1 MGFNDMPLSIE
12 TSLTEAASAA
22 EARDL
27 SEHDAIAQA
36 LEEARTRFLQ
46 LAENIPACFWLVDI
60 AECRVVFANAA
71 YENVWGRKVAD
82 LYWDRMDWLR
92 AIHPGD
98 ALRVSELLGR
108 HRRGGMDTEFR
119 VLHGTEEV
127 RWLHMRTFGITG
139 VEGVA
144 HSVGG
149 VAYDITDLVSQR
161 EALRTSENHQ
171 RQALEVQKA
180 ILDALPAHVAI
191 LDAEGRI
198 SAINAQWRA
207 FSGGN
212 AGDGGGEV
220 AEGGK
225 VGDNY
230 LDLCTRE
237 AAQGIP
243 EAEQVGE
250 AALEIIAGTSNG
262 YCLVYPSHTPERQQW
277 FRVNLTPLHNEPPH
291 GVLVTQIDITE
302 RMLAEQQLTQLAH
315 YDSLTA
321 LPNRLLFRDRL
332 HSGITIARRNSW
344 QLAVLFIDLDRF
356 KSIND
361 TLGHAAGDTL
371 LQHAAR
377 RIQTCIRESD
387 TVGRLGGDE
396 FAIVLTE
403 LAHAHDAGLVARKV
417 VDVLARP
424 FTLEGQEVFITASI
438 GITLFPAD
446 GDDDETLVRNADTAM
461 YRAKDLGRHNY
472 QFFTAEMN
480 RQATADMQLENDL
493 RRAVKHQ
500 EFALVYQPKASCVTG
515 RIVGFEALLR
525 WHHPRRGLVPPN
537 EFIGSLE
544 ETGLIVEVG
553 EWVLRTACREAR
565 ALHLAGLGFPSVA
578 VNLSARQLQSENLFD
593 LVQDALEES
602 GLEPRY
608 LELELTESF
617 LMNRQEMAIAT
628 LSRLKTMGIHISVD
642 DFGTG
647 YSSLSYLKRL
657 PIDCLKVDRSFVQD
671 ITADPNDASITRA
684 IIKLA
689 HSLKL
694 SVVAEGVES
703 EGQLG
708 MLIAN
713 KCDVIQGY
721 YFSRP
726 VPLKDLHRML
736 AEGKCLPGHLLAG
749 ERAERTL
756 MLVDDEANVLSS
768 LRRLLRQEGYRIL
781 TAGSGEEALEI
792 LATQPADV
800 VVSDQRMPG
809 MSGAEF
815 LSRVRDI
822 YPDTVR
828 LVLSGFSDLEALTDA
843 INQGSIYKF
852 IAKPWDDEALR
863 RVLRDAFHA
872 RELVGE
878 SQRLGMELQRSNAEL
893 ERLNQEMQRALE
905 ERTEQNSHKQTVLGI
920 THDILQTIPLPVIGL
935 DDEGLI
941 AAANEEAERLFAG
954 ELPLFGSNSAN
965 RLPTEM
971 TPWLADTHSE
981 APFQLSWKDTRFAVT
996 RRPMTPPSN
1005 GTLLFFQGEL
1015 SLEAQP

>member
-1 MGFNDMPLSIE
+1 MGFNDMPLAIQ
-12 TSLTEAASAA
+12 TSAA
-22 EARDL
+22 LLPAIVSDA
-27 SEHDAIAQA
+27 SEQGAVSLALDQA
-36 LEEARTRFLQ
+36 HTRFLQ
-46 LAENIPACFWLVDI
+46 LAENIPACFWLVDV
-60 AECRVVFANAA
+60 AERRVVFANAA
-71 YENVWGRKVAD
+71 YESVWGRSVTD
-82 LYWDRMDWLR
+82 LYRDRMDWLR
-92 AIHPGD
+92 AIHADD
-98 ALRVSELLGR
+98 APRIENLVRRFS
-108 HRRGGMDTEFR
+108 RGGMDTEFR
-119 VLHGTEEV
+119 VLHHGDDM
-127 RWLHMRTFGITG
+127 RWLHMRTFGITDSRG
-139 VEGVA
+139 TA

-149 VAYDITDLVSQR
+149 VAYDITDMVRQR
-161 EALRTSENHQ
+161 EALRASETRQ
-171 RQALEVQKA
+171 RHALEVQKA

-191 LDAEGRI
+191 LDSDGRI
-198 SAINAQWRA
+198 SAVNAQWRA
-207 FSGGN
+207 NPGDQDDDC
-212 AGDGGGEV
+212 ADGDGGDL
-220 AEGGK
+220 
-225 VGDNY
+225 GDSF
-230 LDLCTRE
+230 LDICERE
-237 AAQGIP
+237 TKRGIL
-243 EAEQVGE
+243 EAEQLGE
-250 AALEIIAGTSNG
+250 AVLEIIAGTSDG
-262 YCLVYPSHTPERQQW
+262 YCLVYPSHTPARQQW
-277 FRVNLTPLHNEPPH
+277 FRVNLTPLHHEAPH
-291 GVLVTQIDITE
+291 GVLVTRIDITE

-315 YDSLTA
+315 YDSLTG

-332 HSGITIARRNSW
+332 HSGITIARRNDW

-361 TLGHAAGDTL
+361 TLGHAAGDAL
-371 LQHAAR
+371 LQQAAR

-403 LAHAHDAGLVARKV
+403 LAQAHDAGLVARKV

-438 GITLFPAD
+438 GITLFPDD
-446 GDDDETLVRNADTAM
+446 GDNDETLVRNADTAM

-493 RRAVKHQ
+493 RRAVKNQ

-537 EFIGSLE
+537 EFISALE

-553 EWVLRTACREAR
+553 EWVLRTACHDTR
-565 ALHLAGLGFPSVA
+565 ALHLAGLGHPTVA
-578 VNLSARQLQSENLFD
+578 VNLSARQLLSEQLFD
-593 LVQDALEES
+593 LVKDALRES
-602 GLEPRY
+602 GLEARY

-617 LMNRQEMAIAT
+617 LMKRQDMAIAT
-628 LSRLKTMGIHISVD
+628 LSRLKAMGVHISVD

-694 SVVAEGVES
+694 HVVAEGVET

-713 KCDVIQGY
+713 RCDVIQGY
-721 YFSRP
+721 FFSRP
-726 VPLKDLHRML
+726 VPLTDLHRML
-736 AEGKCLPGHLLAG
+736 AEDKSLPAHLLSG

-756 MLVDDEANVLSS
+756 MLVDDEANVLTS

-815 LSRVRDI
+815 LGRVREI

-828 LVLSGFSDLEALTDA
+828 MVLSGFSDLEALTDA

-852 IAKPWDDEALR
+852 IAKPWDDDALR
-863 RVLRDAFHA
+863 RNLREAFQA
-872 RELVGE
+872 REMAGE
-878 SQRLGMELQRSNAEL
+878 TLRLGKELQRSNAEL
-893 ERLNQEMQRALE
+893 ERLNQELQRALE
-905 ERTEQNSHKQTVLGI
+905 ERTERDSQKQTVLGI
-920 THDILQTIPLPVIGL
+920 TQDVLQSIPLPVIGM
-935 DDEGLI
+935 DDDGLI
-941 AAANEEAERLFAG
+941 AAANEEAEKLFS
-954 ELPLFGSNSAN
+954 ENIPLFGSSASSRLPAEMAAWLANPQLAESFHLAWNSAHF
-965 RLPTEM
+965 T
-971 TPWLADTHSE
+971 
-981 APFQLSWKDTRFAVT
+981 VT
-996 RRPMTPPSN
+996 RRRMKPPSQ
-1005 GTLLFFQGEL
+1005 GVLLLFQSCLGR
-1015 SLEAQP
+1015 EAAP

>member
-1 MGFNDMPLSIE
+1 
-12 TSLTEAASAA
+12 
-22 EARDL
+22 
-27 SEHDAIAQA
+27 
-36 LEEARTRFLQ
+36 
-46 LAENIPACFWLVDI
+46 V
-60 AECRVVFANAA
+60 
-71 YENVWGRKVAD
+71 
-82 LYWDRMDWLR
+82 
-92 AIHPGD
+92 
-98 ALRVSELLGR
+98 
-108 HRRGGMDTEFR
+108 
-119 VLHGTEEV
+119 
-127 RWLHMRTFGITG
+127 
-139 VEGVA
+139 
-144 HSVGG
+144 
-149 VAYDITDLVSQR
+149 
-161 EALRTSENHQ
+161 
-171 RQALEVQKA
+171 
-180 ILDALPAHVAI
+180 
-191 LDAEGRI
+191 
-198 SAINAQWRA
+198 
-207 FSGGN
+207 
-212 AGDGGGEV
+212 
-220 AEGGK
+220 
-225 VGDNY
+225 
-230 LDLCTRE
+230 
-237 AAQGIP
+237 
-243 EAEQVGE
+243 
-250 AALEIIAGTSNG
+250 
-262 YCLVYPSHTPERQQW
+262 
-277 FRVNLTPLHNEPPH
+277 
-291 GVLVTQIDITE
+291 
-302 RMLAEQQLTQLAH
+302 
-315 YDSLTA
+315 
-321 LPNRLLFRDRL
+321 LFR
-332 HSGITIARRNSW
+332 S
-344 QLAVLFIDLDRF
+344 F

-361 TLGHAAGDTL
+361 SLGHAAGDSL
-371 LQHAAR
+371 LQLAAR

-403 LAHAHDAGLVARKV
+403 LAQAHDAGLVARKV

-438 GITLFPAD
+438 GITLFPDD

-493 RRAVKHQ
+493 RRAVKNQ

-515 RIVGFEALLR
+515 HIVGFEALLR

-537 EFIGSLE
+537 EFIASLE

-565 ALHLAGLGFPSVA
+565 ALHLAGMGHPSVA
-578 VNLSARQLQSENLFD
+578 VNLSARQLQSEHLFD

-721 YFSRP
+721 FFSRP
-726 VPLKDLHRML
+726 VPPKDLHRML
-736 AEGKCLPGHLLAG
+736 AEGKCLPRHLLAG

-756 MLVDDEANVLSS
+756 MLVDDEVNVLSA
-768 LRRLLRQEGYRIL
+768 LRRVLRQEGYRIL
-781 TAGSGEEALEI
+781 TATSGEEALEI

-815 LSRVRDI
+815 LGRVREI

-852 IAKPWDDEALR
+852 ISKPWDEEALR
-863 RVLRDAFHA
+863 RVLRDAFHT
-872 RELVGE
+872 RELAGE
-878 SQRLGMELQRSNAEL
+878 SQRLGMELQHSNAEL
-893 ERLNQEMQRALE
+893 ERLNQEMRRALA

-920 THDILQTIPLPVIGL
+920 THDILQSIPLPVIGL

-941 AAANEEAERLFAG
+941 AAANEEAEKLFAG
-954 ELPLFGSNSAN
+954 DLPLFGSQSAQ
-965 RLPTEM
+965 RLPAAM
-971 TPWLADTHSE
+971 APWLAE
-981 APFQLSWKDTRFAVT
+981 PLAAQYFGAPFHLSWNNSRFAVT

-1005 GTLLFFQGEL
+1005 GTLLFFQRER
-1015 SLEAQP
+1015 SLEAQS